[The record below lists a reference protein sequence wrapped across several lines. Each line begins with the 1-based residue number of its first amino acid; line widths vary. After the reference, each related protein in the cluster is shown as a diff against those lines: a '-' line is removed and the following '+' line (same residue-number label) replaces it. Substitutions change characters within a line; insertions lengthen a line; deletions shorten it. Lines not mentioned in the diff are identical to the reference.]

1 MLKIDDAALQHR
13 SIRQFADVALTEEQ
27 LQTLEA
33 VAQATATSKFMQQ
46 FSLIRVTDPQL
57 QHAIAQVTTYQY
69 VEGPGQLY
77 IFVLDQARNVRLVQ
91 SAHGDLHQL
100 TNWDALLGGVFDAT
114 LAAQNVVAAAE
125 RSGLGTVYLGSV
137 LNDPQRMIDL
147 LHLLRYT
154 FPLLGLKV
162 GVPAATPGLKPRWPR
177 TAVVGINAT
186 RRRIRACYVTMITL
200 SKSTTPPGRLT
211 RRTTRTPSTCSITW
225 STVCTIA
232 TRLAPFYGPRALS
245 CRSRLPKLIV
255 TVLSYALPP
264 AKLKFRLRIPGST
277 SGMMSLAVEIV
288 MMKHETKYG
297 LNW

>member
-177 TAVVGINAT
+177 TAVVGINAYPQADT
-186 RRRIRACYVTMITL
+186 SVLRDYDNTIKKYYAARATNAKDNTYTQYMQHHLVDSLHHRDEI
-200 SKSTTPPGRLT
+200 G
-211 RRTTRTPSTCSITW
+211 
-225 STVCTIA
+225 TI
-232 TRLAPFYGPRALS
+232 LRAQGFE
-245 CRSRLPKLIV
+245 LPQ
-255 TVLSYALPP
+255 
-264 AKLKFRLRIPGST
+264 
-277 SGMMSLAVEIV
+277 
-288 MMKHETKYG
+288 
-297 LNW
+297 